1 MVKQNHGHILT
12 VASMASFVTQGKNV
26 SYACTKAAALSF
38 HEGLAQELKHRYNAP
53 KVRTTDKQ
61 SQNFCLEPETVS
73 DAIVDQLYAG
83 EGAQLI
89 LPCRFTFICGI
100 RGFPS
105 WFQELIRDALTS
117 SRKSKD
123 S

>member
-1 MVKQNHGHILT
+1 MRIRPGLLVNSASRIVHPTLTRTPLVDHIT
-12 VASMASFVTQGKNV
+12 RNNKSRK
-26 SYACTKAAALSF
+26 
-38 HEGLAQELKHRYNAP
+38 
-53 KVRTTDKQ
+53 
-61 SQNFCLEPETVS
+61 FCLEPETVS
-73 DAIVDQLYAG
+73 DAIVDQLYSG

-89 LPCRFTFICGI
+89 LPGRFTLISGI

-105 WFQELIRDALTS
+105 WFQEMIRDALTS

>member
-1 MVKQNHGHILT
+1 VDHIT
-12 VASMASFVTQGKNV
+12 
-26 SYACTKAAALSF
+26 
-38 HEGLAQELKHRYNAP
+38 R
-53 KVRTTDKQ
+53 DKR
-61 SQNFCLEPETVS
+61 SRDFCLEPETVS

-89 LPCRFTFICGI
+89 LPGRFTFVCGI

-105 WFQELIRDALTS
+105 WFQELIRDALTL